1 MRKLRHEKGVTF
13 IQPGIG
19 AAVLPRVEN
28 KKWV

>member
-19 AAVLPRVEN
+19 AAMAARVDNN
-28 KKWV
+28 KRV